1 MRFPRLVF
9 LVAGVYGIV
18 ALLPG
23 YFTERRMAALYPPA
37 VTHPEYYYGFLGV
50 ALAWQV
56 AFLIIASDPAR
67 FRAIIP
73 AAILEKLSYAGA
85 TVALFALGRTAGLF
99 AILGCIDFVFGIL
112 FAVAYARLK
121 PSAIEAARAS

>member
-1 MRFPRLVF
+1 VRFSRLVF
-9 LVAGVYGIV
+9 LIAGIYGIV

-23 YFTERRMAALYPPA
+23 YFTERQMAAMYPPA

-56 AFLIIASDPAR
+56 AFLIIATDPAR

-73 AAILEKLSYAGA
+73 AAILEKLSFAGA
-85 TVALFALGRTAGLF
+85 TAALFAVGRVASLF
-99 AILGCIDFVFGIL
+99 AILGCIDLVFGIL
-112 FAVAYARLK
+112 FAVAYVRLK
-121 PSAIEAARAS
+121 PSGTQAARA

>member
-9 LVAGVYGIV
+9 LVAAVYGIV

-56 AFLIIASDPAR
+56 AFLIIATDPAG

-85 TVALFALGRTAGLF
+85 TAALFALGRVASLF
-99 AILGCIDFVFGIL
+99 AVLGCIDLLFGIL

-121 PSAIEAARAS
+121 PSGTQAARA

>member
-1 MRFPRLVF
+1 VRFSRLVF

-56 AFLIIASDPAR
+56 AFLIIATDPAR
-67 FRAIIP
+67 FRPIVP

-85 TVALFALGRTAGLF
+85 TAALFALGRVAGLF
-99 AILGCIDFVFGIL
+99 AILGFIDLVFGIL
-112 FAVAYARLK
+112 FTVAYARLK
-121 PSAIEAARAS
+121 PASIEAARAS